1 MKYQA
6 DIRCVNGDIVTGIW
20 EDDLDRFLEKVK
32 LAAEDLEAYL
42 GEIDP
47 KYNNGNLY
55 IDVYIEDARD
65 LLAWIEAQTRSQG
78 RENERRM

>member
-20 EDDLDRFLEKVK
+20 EDDLDRFLEEVK

-42 GEIDP
+42 GLGETNTI
-47 KYNNGNLY
+47 YNNGNLY
-55 IDVYIEDARD
+55 IDLYIEDARD
-65 LLAWIEAQTRSQG
+65 LLA
-78 RENERRM
+78 

>member
-6 DIRCVNGDIVTGIW
+6 DIRCVNGDIVTRIW
-20 EDDLDRFLEKVK
+20 EDDLDRFLEEVK

-42 GEIDP
+42 GPWATNTI
-47 KYNNGNLY
+47 YNNRNLY

-65 LLAWIEAQTRSQG
+65 LLAWIEAHK
-78 RENERRM
+78 